1 VHTRPGKDGRT
12 TDHSCDEDGCTVKLG
27 VSGATEAKKA
37 AYGRGSEFEI
47 DTSRP
52 FEVTTRF
59 NTRGFPRG
67 LELVLAQVGKRM

>member
-1 VHTRPGKDGRT
+1 M
-12 TDHSCDEDGCTVKLG
+12 KLG